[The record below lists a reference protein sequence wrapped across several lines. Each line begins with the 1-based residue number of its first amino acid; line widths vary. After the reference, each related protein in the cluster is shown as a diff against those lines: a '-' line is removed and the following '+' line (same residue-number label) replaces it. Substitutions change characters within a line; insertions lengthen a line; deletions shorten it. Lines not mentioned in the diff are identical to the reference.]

1 MSWWSRFR
9 HLTYL
14 LLVLSCPALPV
25 RAQSLMDPL
34 RLWTETP
41 GTYAHSLALDY
52 QLMGDAG
59 WQLAGDEAVRYSLR
73 EHLWA
78 ISLSESYTDARRR
91 TWRLELGSELLLQ
104 EEGWVNTVSA
114 ASFGRERTSRAW
126 AKLGVAQ
133 HLRTATHWQPR
144 LEVLFHLPATLE
156 LRLGG
161 NWLRDP
167 AVVMGALAYAVPVA
181 GTATVALEA
190 GAGLVANEVL
200 SLSAGFRL
208 GLPLSPFT
216 PPQASLSLRA
226 GFATDAEGDK
236 EVAWR
241 WTVQLSGQEVAT
253 GVGLEWQGAGP

>member
-1 MSWWSRFR
+1 MSWWSRLQ

-25 RAQSLMDPL
+25 RAQSLVDPL
-34 RLWTETP
+34 RPWTEAP
-41 GTYAHSLALDY
+41 GTYAYGLALDY

-59 WQLAGDEAVRYSLR
+59 WQLAGDEPVRYTLR
-73 EHLWA
+73 EHLGA
-78 ISLSESYTDARRR
+78 ISLAQSYTDARRR
-91 TWRLELGSELLLQ
+91 TWRLELGSELLLR
-104 EEGWVNTVSA
+104 EEGWAGRVSA
-114 ASFGRERTSRAW
+114 ASFGRERTARAW
-126 AKLGVAQ
+126 ARLGVAQ
-133 HLRTATHWQPR
+133 RLGTAERWQPR
-144 LEVLFHLPATLE
+144 LEVLYHLPSALE

-161 NWLRDP
+161 SWLRDP

-181 GTATVALEA
+181 GGTTVALEA

-226 GFATDAEGDK
+226 GFVTDAAGSE
-236 EVAWR
+236 EVAWK

-253 GVGLEWQGAGP
+253 GVGLEWRGAGP